1 MKNIKLR
8 VKLMTLSILPMLVI
22 GAVIAAVTL
31 EWLSSTIVDET
42 ENSLRS
48 TAEAVLAAYDQNT
61 GDYFQNENGDI
72 WKGGY
77 NVSKSEALLD
87 KISNN
92 TGMAVTFFYGSKRI
106 VTSLKDKN
114 GDRILG
120 SEAGKTVQKKVL
132 QNKKPFFT
140 NGVSVDGKMYYGY
153 YIPVNQ
159 NESKDVVGMVFV
171 GTPTAKVSQKIN
183 RMIVSFGI
191 ILLLALVATT
201 VIVIYV
207 AGRMIKRIKSGI
219 QTLTDIAGG
228 DLTTNVEKKY
238 LNDSDEIG
246 ELIQSTQQLKT
257 GLTDIISVLAQ
268 KTKQLGQSSN
278 DINEMLEIN
287 MHEID
292 RMENAIEQ
300 ISDGMNKQTKSADDA
315 SDGISTI
322 NNMIEKANTETKT
335 LNISAKEMLQA
346 GSEVSS
352 TLDNLDAVN
361 AEVLKAVEQIQQD
374 TDLTNEAAEQIG
386 KAVDVIMNI
395 AEETNLLSLNAS
407 IEAARAGESGKGFA
421 VVASQIQ
428 KLAEQSGESS
438 EQINTIVNNLGSSS
452 AKSVET
458 MAYVRKV
465 IDKQSN
471 DIVKTREIFGEVERG
486 IDHSMDGILRIEQA
500 IGNLEEAKGSIVEL
514 IAFLTQATKESK
526 ENAAVTLES
535 AHSVKKS
542 VTDMVQASNGV
553 KEVAHDIN
561 NSVSTFRIE

>member
-120 SEAGKTVQKKVL
+120 SEVGKTVQKKVL
-132 QNKKPFFT
+132 QNKKSFFT

-153 YIPVNQ
+153 YIPVSQ

-458 MAYVRKV
+458 MAYVREV

>member
-458 MAYVRKV
+458 MAYVREV

-561 NSVSTFRIE
+561 DSVSTFRIE

>member
-87 KISNN
+87 KIRLDKISNN

-132 QNKKPFFT
+132 QNKKSFFT

-458 MAYVRKV
+458 MAYVREV

-500 IGNLEEAKGSIVEL
+500 IGNLEEVEL
-514 IAFLTQATKESK
+514 IAFLINKESK
-526 ENAAVTLES
+526 ENAAVT
-535 AHSVKKS
+535 
-542 VTDMVQASNGV
+542 
-553 KEVAHDIN
+553 
-561 NSVSTFRIE
+561 

>member
-61 GDYFQNENGDI
+61 GDYFQNENGNI

-114 GDRILG
+114 GDKILG

-278 DINEMLEIN
+278 DINEMLEVN
-287 MHEID
+287 MQEID

-300 ISDGMNKQTKSADDA
+300 ISDGMNKQSKSADDA

-335 LNISAKEMLQA
+335 LNTSAKEMLQA

-352 TLDNLDAVN
+352 TLDNLNAVN

-458 MAYVRKV
+458 MTYVREV

-561 NSVSTFRIE
+561 DSVSTFRIE

>member
-132 QNKKPFFT
+132 QNKKSFFT

-191 ILLLALVATT
+191 ILLLALVVTT

-246 ELIQSTQQLKT
+246 ELIQSTQQLKA

-300 ISDGMNKQTKSADDA
+300 ISDGMNKQAKSADDA

-458 MAYVRKV
+458 MAYVREV

-561 NSVSTFRIE
+561 DSVSTFRIE

>member
-132 QNKKPFFT
+132 QNKKPLFT

-458 MAYVRKV
+458 MAYVREV

>member
-92 TGMAVTFFYGSKRI
+92 TGMAVPFFYGSKRI

-114 GDRILG
+114 GDKILG

-278 DINEMLEIN
+278 DINEMLEVN
-287 MHEID
+287 MQEID

-300 ISDGMNKQTKSADDA
+300 ISDGMNKQAKSADDA

-335 LNISAKEMLQA
+335 LNTSAKEMLQA

-352 TLDNLDAVN
+352 TLDNLNAVN

-452 AKSVET
+452 AKSIET
-458 MAYVRKV
+458 MTYVREV

-500 IGNLEEAKGSIVEL
+500 IGNLEEAKGSVVEL

-561 NSVSTFRIE
+561 DSVSTFRIE

>member
-8 VKLMTLSILPMLVI
+8 VKLMALSMLPMLVI
-22 GAVIAAVTL
+22 GAVIAVVTL

-77 NVSKSEALLD
+77 NISKSEALLD
-87 KISNN
+87 KISKN

-106 VTSLKDKN
+106 VTSLQDKN

-120 SEAGKTVQKKVL
+120 SKAGKTVQEQVL
-132 QNKKPFFT
+132 KNKKAFFT
-140 NGVSVDGKMYYGY
+140 NGVSVDGTMYYGY

-171 GTPTAKVSQKIN
+171 GTPTAKVSHKIN
-183 RMIVSFGI
+183 RMIISFGI

-201 VIVIYV
+201 LIVIYV
-207 AGRMIKRIKSGI
+207 AGKMIKRIKSGI
-219 QTLTDIAGG
+219 RTLTDIAGG

-278 DINEMLEIN
+278 NINEMLEVN
-287 MHEID
+287 MQEID

-300 ISDGMNKQTKSADDA
+300 ISAGMNKQAESADDA
-315 SDGISTI
+315 SDGINTI
-322 NNMIEKANTETKT
+322 NHMIEKANAETKT

-352 TLDNLDAVN
+352 TLDNLNSVN
-361 AEVLKAVEQIQQD
+361 VEVLNAVERIQKD

-428 KLAEQSGESS
+428 KLAEQSSVSS
-438 EQINTIVNNLGSSS
+438 EQINTIVNNLSSSS

-458 MAYVRKV
+458 MAYVREV

-471 DIVKTREIFGEVERG
+471 DIVKTREIFGEVECG
-486 IDHSMDGILRIEQA
+486 IDHSMDGISRIEQA

-514 IAFLTQATKESK
+514 ITFLTEATKESK

-535 AHSVKKS
+535 AHSVKNS
-542 VTDMVQASNGV
+542 VSDMVQASNGV

-561 NSVSTFRIE
+561 DSVSTFRIE

>member
-1 MKNIKLR
+1 
-8 VKLMTLSILPMLVI
+8 MLVI

-114 GDRILG
+114 GDKILG

-191 ILLLALVATT
+191 ILLLALVVTT

-238 LNDSDEIG
+238 LNDYHALVREKLSPYFDE
-246 ELIQSTQQLKT
+246 EERRW
-257 GLTDIISVLAQ
+257 LAHV
-268 KTKQLGQSSN
+268 T
-278 DINEMLEIN
+278 
-287 MHEID
+287 
-292 RMENAIEQ
+292 RAI
-300 ISDGMNKQTKSADDA
+300 
-315 SDGISTI
+315 
-322 NNMIEKANTETKT
+322 
-335 LNISAKEMLQA
+335 
-346 GSEVSS
+346 
-352 TLDNLDAVN
+352 
-361 AEVLKAVEQIQQD
+361 
-374 TDLTNEAAEQIG
+374 
-386 KAVDVIMNI
+386 
-395 AEETNLLSLNAS
+395 
-407 IEAARAGESGKGFA
+407 
-421 VVASQIQ
+421 
-428 KLAEQSGESS
+428 
-438 EQINTIVNNLGSSS
+438 
-452 AKSVET
+452 
-458 MAYVRKV
+458 
-465 IDKQSN
+465 
-471 DIVKTREIFGEVERG
+471 
-486 IDHSMDGILRIEQA
+486 
-500 IGNLEEAKGSIVEL
+500 
-514 IAFLTQATKESK
+514 
-526 ENAAVTLES
+526 
-535 AHSVKKS
+535 
-542 VTDMVQASNGV
+542 
-553 KEVAHDIN
+553 
-561 NSVSTFRIE
+561 

>member
-120 SEAGKTVQKKVL
+120 SEAGKTVQKRVL

>member
-87 KISNN
+87 KINNN

-278 DINEMLEIN
+278 DINEMLEVN
-287 MHEID
+287 MQEID

-300 ISDGMNKQTKSADDA
+300 ISDGMNKQAKSADDA

-335 LNISAKEMLQA
+335 LNTSAKEMLQA

-352 TLDNLDAVN
+352 TLDNLNAVN

-458 MAYVRKV
+458 MAYVREV

-561 NSVSTFRIE
+561 DSVSTFRIE

>member
-114 GDRILG
+114 GDKILG

-278 DINEMLEIN
+278 DINEMLEVN
-287 MHEID
+287 MQEID

-300 ISDGMNKQTKSADDA
+300 ISDGMNKQAKSADDA

-335 LNISAKEMLQA
+335 LNTSAKEMLQA

-352 TLDNLDAVN
+352 TLDNLNAVN

-458 MAYVRKV
+458 MTYVREV
-465 IDKQSN
+465 RL
-471 DIVKTREIFGEVERG
+471 VK
-486 IDHSMDGILRIEQA
+486 S
-500 IGNLEEAKGSIVEL
+500 LE
-514 IAFLTQATKESK
+514 
-526 ENAAVTLES
+526 
-535 AHSVKKS
+535 
-542 VTDMVQASNGV
+542 
-553 KEVAHDIN
+553 
-561 NSVSTFRIE
+561 

>member
-140 NGVSVDGKMYYGY
+140 NGVSVNGKMYYGY

-191 ILLLALVATT
+191 ILLLALVVTT

-458 MAYVRKV
+458 MAYVREV

-500 IGNLEEAKGSIVEL
+500 IGNLEKAKGSIVEL
-514 IAFLTQATKESK
+514 IAFLIQATKESK

-561 NSVSTFRIE
+561 DSVSTFRIE

>member
-132 QNKKPFFT
+132 QNKKFFFT

-458 MAYVRKV
+458 MAYVREV

>member
-1 MKNIKLR
+1 
-8 VKLMTLSILPMLVI
+8 
-22 GAVIAAVTL
+22 
-31 EWLSSTIVDET
+31 
-42 ENSLRS
+42 
-48 TAEAVLAAYDQNT
+48 
-61 GDYFQNENGDI
+61 
-72 WKGGY
+72 
-77 NVSKSEALLD
+77 
-87 KISNN
+87 
-92 TGMAVTFFYGSKRI
+92 
-106 VTSLKDKN
+106 
-114 GDRILG
+114 
-120 SEAGKTVQKKVL
+120 
-132 QNKKPFFT
+132 
-140 NGVSVDGKMYYGY
+140 
-153 YIPVNQ
+153 
-159 NESKDVVGMVFV
+159 
-171 GTPTAKVSQKIN
+171 
-183 RMIVSFGI
+183 
-191 ILLLALVATT
+191 
-201 VIVIYV
+201 
-207 AGRMIKRIKSGI
+207 MIKRIKSGI

-278 DINEMLEIN
+278 DINEMLEVN
-287 MHEID
+287 MQEID

-300 ISDGMNKQTKSADDA
+300 ISDGMNKQAKSADDA

-322 NNMIEKANTETKT
+322 NSMIEKANTETKT

-352 TLDNLDAVN
+352 TLDNLNAVN

-438 EQINTIVNNLGSSS
+438 EQIL
-452 AKSVET
+452 
-458 MAYVRKV
+458 
-465 IDKQSN
+465 
-471 DIVKTREIFGEVERG
+471 GEVERG

-561 NSVSTFRIE
+561 CQKNSHLVY

>member
-61 GDYFQNENGDI
+61 GDYFQNENGNI

-114 GDRILG
+114 GDKILG

-191 ILLLALVATT
+191 ILLLAL
-201 VIVIYV
+201 
-207 AGRMIKRIKSGI
+207 IKRIKSGI

-278 DINEMLEIN
+278 DINEMLEVN
-287 MHEID
+287 MQEID

-300 ISDGMNKQTKSADDA
+300 ISDGMNKQAKSADDA

-335 LNISAKEMLQA
+335 LNTSAKEMLQA

-352 TLDNLDAVN
+352 TLDNLNAVN

-458 MAYVRKV
+458 MAYVREV

-526 ENAAVTLES
+526 ENAVVTLES

-561 NSVSTFRIE
+561 DSVSTFRIE

>member
-120 SEAGKTVQKKVL
+120 SEVGKTVQKKVL
-132 QNKKPFFT
+132 QNKKSFFT

-153 YIPVNQ
+153 YIPVSQ

-458 MAYVRKV
+458 MAYVREV

-500 IGNLEEAKGSIVEL
+500 IGNLEKAKGSIVEL

-561 NSVSTFRIE
+561 DSVSTFRIE

>member
-278 DINEMLEIN
+278 DINEMLEVN
-287 MHEID
+287 MQEID

-300 ISDGMNKQTKSADDA
+300 ISDGMNKQAKSADNA

-335 LNISAKEMLQA
+335 LNTSAKEMLQA

-352 TLDNLDAVN
+352 TLDNLNAVN

-458 MAYVRKV
+458 MTYVREV

-561 NSVSTFRIE
+561 DSVSTFRIE

>member
-140 NGVSVDGKMYYGY
+140 NGVSVNGKMYYGY

-191 ILLLALVATT
+191 ILLLALVVTT

-346 GSEVSS
+346 GSEVSALLGRMPS
-352 TLDNLDAVN
+352 AVGYQPTLAT
-361 AEVLKAVEQIQQD
+361 E
-374 TDLTNEAAEQIG
+374 
-386 KAVDVIMNI
+386 M
-395 AEETNLLSLNAS
+395 
-407 IEAARAGESGKGFA
+407 
-421 VVASQIQ
+421 
-428 KLAEQSGESS
+428 
-438 EQINTIVNNLGSSS
+438 
-452 AKSVET
+452 
-458 MAYVRKV
+458 
-465 IDKQSN
+465 
-471 DIVKTREIFGEVERG
+471 
-486 IDHSMDGILRIEQA
+486 
-500 IGNLEEAKGSIVEL
+500 GNLQERITSTRKGSI
-514 IAFLTQATKESK
+514 TS
-526 ENAAVTLES
+526 
-535 AHSVKKS
+535 
-542 VTDMVQASNGV
+542 VQAVYVPADDLTDPAPATTFSHLDATTVLSREISSQGIYPAV
-553 KEVAHDIN
+553 DPLDSTSRILSPEIVGKEHYEIARSVQRVLQRYKELQDIIAIMGMDELSEEDKRTVNRARKVQRYLSQSFSVAEQFTGMPGKYVPLKETLRGFRMILDGECDDIPE
-561 NSVSTFRIE
+561 SYFLFAGTIDEVFEKAKKQ

>member
-8 VKLMTLSILPMLVI
+8 VKLMALSMLPMLVI
-22 GAVIAAVTL
+22 GAVIAVVTL

-77 NVSKSEALLD
+77 NISKSEALLD
-87 KISNN
+87 KISKN

-106 VTSLKDKN
+106 VTSLQDKN

-120 SEAGKTVQKKVL
+120 SKAGKTVQEQVL
-132 QNKKPFFT
+132 KNKKAFFT
-140 NGVSVDGKMYYGY
+140 NGVSVDGTMYYGY

-171 GTPTAKVSQKIN
+171 GTPTAKVSHKIN
-183 RMIVSFGI
+183 RMIISFGI

-201 VIVIYV
+201 LIVIYV
-207 AGRMIKRIKSGI
+207 AGKMIKRIKSGI
-219 QTLTDIAGG
+219 RTLTDIAGG

-278 DINEMLEIN
+278 DINELLEVN
-287 MHEID
+287 MQEID

-300 ISDGMNKQTKSADDA
+300 ISAGMNKQAESADDA
-315 SDGISTI
+315 SDGINTI
-322 NNMIEKANTETKT
+322 NHMIEKANTETKT

-352 TLDNLDAVN
+352 TLDNLNSVN
-361 AEVLKAVEQIQQD
+361 VEVLKAVERIQKD

-428 KLAEQSGESS
+428 KLAEQSSVSS
-438 EQINTIVNNLGSSS
+438 EQINTIVNNLSSSS

-458 MAYVRKV
+458 MAYVREV

-486 IDHSMDGILRIEQA
+486 IDHSMDGISRIEQA

-514 IAFLTQATKESK
+514 ITFLTEATKESK

-535 AHSVKKS
+535 AHSVKNS
-542 VTDMVQASNGV
+542 VSDMVQASNGV
-553 KEVAHDIN
+553 KEVAHDITD
-561 NSVSTFRIE
+561 SVSTFRIE

>member
-61 GDYFQNENGDI
+61 GDYFQNENGNI

-77 NVSKSEALLD
+77 NVSKSVALLD

-114 GDRILG
+114 GDKILG

-278 DINEMLEIN
+278 DINEMLEVN
-287 MHEID
+287 MQEID

-300 ISDGMNKQTKSADDA
+300 ISDGMNKQAKSADDA

-335 LNISAKEMLQA
+335 LNTSAKEMLQA
-346 GSEVSS
+346 GSVESS
-352 TLDNLDAVN
+352 TLDNLNEVN

-458 MAYVRKV
+458 MAYVREV

-500 IGNLEEAKGSIVEL
+500 IGNLGEAKGSIVEL

-526 ENAAVTLES
+526 ENAVVTLES

-561 NSVSTFRIE
+561 DSVSTFRIE

>member
-300 ISDGMNKQTKSADDA
+300 ISDGMNKQAKSADDA

-458 MAYVRKV
+458 MAYVREV

-526 ENAAVTLES
+526 ENAVVTLES

-561 NSVSTFRIE
+561 DSVSTFRIE

>member
-458 MAYVRKV
+458 MAYVREV